1 MKKIIFIFFSLVLFS
16 CASPISKSID
26 YKNIAENHKVIA
38 ILPTNAIL
46 EIKSA
51 VDAEKIKNQEKL
63 ESQNLQ
69 KSIYKWLLKGDEKK
83 FISIEIQ
90 NVDKTNRLLKEN
102 GIETVIGKS
111 YKELAHILNVDAVVV
126 SKVSM
131 AKPLTNSEAFFS
143 TLATG
148 SFFFNSRI
156 TTADISLFDKNTSKV
171 FWNYNFAYGGTFTS
185 TEKLADALMKIAT
198 KNFPYKKEF
207 END

>member
-1 MKKIIFIFFSLVLFS
+1 MKKIIFILLSVVLLS
-16 CASPISKSID
+16 CVSPISKSTD
-26 YKNIAENHKVIA
+26 YKEIAKNHKVIA
-38 ILPTNAIL
+38 VLPTNAIL

-51 VDAEKIKNQEKL
+51 VDAEKIRNQEKL

-69 KSIYKWLLKGDEKK
+69 KSIYKWLQKGNEKK

-90 NVDKTNRLLKEN
+90 NVEETNKLLKEN

-111 YKELAHILNVDAVVV
+111 YKELAHILNVDAVIV

-131 AKPLTNSEAFFS
+131 AKPLTDAEAFFS
-143 TLATG
+143 TLVTG
-148 SFFFNSRI
+148 SFFFNSSV

-198 KNFPYKKEF
+198 KNFPYNKEL
-207 END
+207 EK